1 MDNRIIREEYAELAA
16 KIIDEEESL
25 RDIACSHATIIYLGS
40 DNEKKS
46 KGRPVLG
53 ECEKISDK
61 YKWGI
66 PADFTI
72 TIFEKNIA
80 GFTEERLRILLFH
93 ELLHVGIEFDED
105 GSEKYSVKP
114 HDYEDFKEIIDR
126 FGTEWGQV

>member
-16 KIIDEEESL
+16 QIIEEEESL
-25 RDIACSHATIIYLGS
+25 RDISVSHATIIYLGS

-46 KGRPVLG
+46 KGKAVLG

-80 GFTEERLRILLFH
+80 GFTEERLKILLFH
-93 ELLHVGIEFDED
+93 ELLHIGIEFDED

-126 FGTEWGQV
+126 FGTDWGRV